1 MISCRFLSII
11 SIGFERYASTVVK
24 HPIKFAVAYYALFT
38 LLTTIGVYY
47 GMATISRN
55 PHEGFETRGTV
66 MAEERLAIIHLANI
80 VLSPQKLIT
89 TVPLE
94 DYTESTL
101 NFTINYD
108 DYGKEELLSI
118 EDITSGCDQYFAF
131 GKFYPTNAIDLL
143 SKAIFEVK
151 SVDAAFSLDVMK
163 QLCQLDILV
172 DDVVHETGIS
182 SFRTSLPF
190 SFNLPLYAL
199 CVNSSHTKKCNDLN
213 EHDLK
218 IFKSEVLKCAVNP
231 DSSLCK
237 TTIGQ
242 QLRYFILQSQSDEHT
257 SPLYIGVILRIQL
270 NSGDSENSRRFYNAL
285 YEKLRTFYGQRN
297 GLVQLQGLNTNSKE
311 STFLD
316 MITFDCYLASGAVLA
331 VILSILLFSRSLL
344 FPILVTSG
352 IVLSIGVAFFIY
364 VIVFQIHFFPFIN
377 LLAIVVGI
385 VIGVDDALLL
395 SYQFKLAKQHERYSS
410 NIDLFDGI
418 DSQKNAMRTALVHAA
433 ISMFVTSA
441 TTVIAFFTNFM
452 SNIVVLKCFGLF
464 AGLTIATNYLF
475 AISGMPAVILLVN
488 KNKLNSRLSS
498 KWIRSLSSA
507 VNTIHSFQVYTLPKI
522 VYRTRALIL
531 MLFGIAGGICIYT
544 IVVYPGIRLP
554 DKNPMQLLRSSHVY
568 EWFDEHELD
577 YFDFSHY
584 RTRQMNFYV
593 IWGLQTTRDGSK
605 FNPRDI
611 GKMQLDTNFNIT
623 NLEELRK
630 FERLLRSIRSS
641 VVVAASERD
650 GADLWITEFLQF
662 VEKQSDRKSRFQ
674 FDFQSS
680 IREFAR
686 KVPVFAFPDDFSMTL
701 KDYPLFDKNTEK
713 FIGYGMIIPSVHR
726 LLFVYSRIL
735 PFLTDIQNLRYT
747 ITNISTEE
755 KFSSPIITP
764 TEYLNRM
771 SDLLGILLHST
782 MLSVLISVVVSLIVI
797 LATTRHLILSSC
809 AILTIGFAIN
819 AIISVV
825 LWMGWYINVIEATI
839 ILITIGLSFD
849 YTLHL
854 TVAFKM
860 SPIYLSI
867 LERMVRANEE
877 VHVPIFM
884 AAATNVISGVVL
896 LWSQTQ
902 PFFEI
907 GVFLFVCGLMS
918 YLVAVLLCPSLIF
931 SFDLKAMLSSNRPM
945 MRRLEP
951 NIRFDELKVPV
962 APLIPPISN
971 QEPMISNI
979 PTAQYVK
986 PSSFHYGTP
995 TPVMQNVVSTV
1006 NLGCQL
1012 DLKKIALHTRN
1023 AEYNPKR
1030 FNAVIVRIR
1039 EPRTTAL
1046 IFTSGKMVCTGA
1058 KSEQASKIA
1067 ARKFARIIQKIGYHV
1082 KFDQFVVQNMVGSV
1096 DVKFSIQLECL
1107 AITHAQFSTYE
1118 PELFPGLIYRMVKPR
1133 AVLLIFFSGKVVITG
1148 TRSREEVSSAFEQI
1162 YPILRGFKK

>member
-1 MISCRFLSII
+1 MSSRPFLLVI

-24 HPIKFAVAYYALFT
+24 HSIKFAVAYYAVFT
-38 LLTTIGVYY
+38 LLTAIGLYY
-47 GMATISRN
+47 GMETISRN
-55 PHEGFETRGTV
+55 PHEGFETRGTS
-66 MAEERLAIIHLANI
+66 MAEERTIA
-80 VLSPQKLIT
+80 
-89 TVPLE
+89 PLE

-118 EDITSGCDQYFAF
+118 EDITSGCNQYFAF
-131 GKFYPTNAIDLL
+131 GKFYPTNTIDLF
-143 SKAIFEVK
+143 SKAIFEFQ
-151 SVDAAFSLDVMK
+151 SMDTAFSLDAMK
-163 QLCQLDILV
+163 RLCQLDTFI
-172 DDVVHETGIS
+172 DDVIHETGIS
-182 SFRTSLPF
+182 SFKTSLPF

-199 CVNSSHTKKCNDLN
+199 CVNSSHTKNCNDLN
-213 EHDLK
+213 EHDSLK
-218 IFKSEVLKCAVNP
+218 IFTSEVMKCAINP
-231 DSSLCK
+231 DGNLCK

-257 SPLYIGVILRIQL
+257 SPLYIGIQL
-270 NSGDSENSRRFYNAL
+270 NSGDSENSRRFYKAF
-285 YEKLRTFYGQRN
+285 YEKLRTFYDWKN
-297 GLVQLQGLNTNSKE
+297 GLVQLRGLNTNSKE

-316 MITFDCYLASGAVLA
+316 LITFDCYLATGAVLA
-331 VILSILLFSRSLL
+331 VILSILIFSKSLL

-352 IVLSIGVAFFIY
+352 IILSIGVAFFIY
-364 VIVFQIHFFPFIN
+364 VIVFRIHFFPFIN

-410 NIDLFDGI
+410 NIDLFDDF

-488 KNKLNSRLSS
+488 KKNLNSWLPL
-498 KWIRSLSSA
+498 KWIRSYSSV
-507 VNTIHSFQVYTLPKI
+507 VNTIYSFQVYTLPKI

-531 MLFGIAGGICIYT
+531 MFFGVAGGICIYT
-544 IVVYPGIRLP
+544 IVAYPGIRLP

-605 FNPRDI
+605 FNPRNI
-611 GKMQLDTNFNIT
+611 GTMQLDSNFNIT

-630 FERLLRSIRSS
+630 FERLLRTIRSS
-641 VVVAASERD
+641 VIVAASERD

-662 VEKQSDRKSRFQ
+662 MEKQNDRKRSFQ
-674 FDFQSS
+674 FNFESS

-701 KDYPLFDKNTEK
+701 KDYPFFDKDTEK
-713 FIGYGMIIPSVHR
+713 FIGYGMVIPSVHR

-735 PFLTDIQNLRYT
+735 PFMTDIHTLRYT
-747 ITNISTEE
+747 IKNVSTEE

-771 SDLLGILLHST
+771 ADLLGILLHST
-782 MLSVLISVVVSLIVI
+782 MLSVLISVGVSLIVI

-819 AIISVV
+819 AIITVV

-860 SPIYLSI
+860 SPIHLSV
-867 LERMVRANEE
+867 LERMV
-877 VHVPIFM
+877 V
-884 AAATNVISGVVL
+884 
-896 LWSQTQ
+896 
-902 PFFEI
+902 
-907 GVFLFVCGLMS
+907 
-918 YLVAVLLCPSLIF
+918 
-931 SFDLKAMLSSNRPM
+931 LKAILSANQPM
-945 MRRLEP
+945 TRKLEP
-951 NIRFDELKVPV
+951 DIRFDELTVPV

-971 QEPMISNI
+971 EELMISNI
-979 PTAQYVK
+979 PTANYVK
-986 PSSFHYGTP
+986 PSSLHYDTP
-995 TPVMQNVVSTV
+995 TPVMQNVVCTV
-1006 NLGCQL
+1006 SLGCQL

-1030 FNAVIVRIR
+1030 FNAVIIRIR
-1039 EPRTTAL
+1039 EPRSTAL

-1067 ARKFARIIQKIGYHV
+1067 ARKFARIIQKIGYSV

-1096 DVKFSIQLECL
+1096 DVKFPIQLECL

-1148 TRSREEVSSAFEQI
+1148 TRSREEANDCALIPHDCWRLSAFVCGGSICTNGQ
-1162 YPILRGFKK
+1162 LSD